1 VSGTWSM
8 IIAPAGTPKEIVD
21 RISLEAK
28 KALSDPDLKKKLEDQ
43 GIVAMGS
50 TPDEARAFVTEQ
62 IALWKKVIVEANIK
76 LPE

>member
-1 VSGTWSM
+1 MGT
-8 IIAPAGTPKEIVD
+8 
-21 RISLEAK
+21 
-28 KALSDPDLKKKLEDQ
+28 
-43 GIVAMGS
+43 